1 MQDRSIDQVIRDFVS
16 KGIAAHRIHS
26 LDERYAINHL
36 LGLLGMDAYDVQK
49 IPSIPLP
56 NLLDSLDRMIGYAIG
71 KCLISDV
78 PEEIEIMEAQV
89 MELVTPLPSEVNK
102 RFWMHYEEAPMR
114 ATDEFY
120 RLSQDNDYIKTRK
133 IAKNKHF
140 SIDSKYGKLEIT
152 INLSKPE
159 KTRQQMEFAR
169 QTEGGNYP
177 VCALCMEN
185 EGYRGRA
192 DAAARSNHR
201 IVRVPLFGENWGF
214 QYSPYSYYNEHCI
227 ILSEEHVPMNVTE
240 ETIANLLEIV
250 TIFPHYFIGSNAGLP
265 IVGGSI
271 LSHEHYQGGR
281 HHFPME
287 AAQVLRNL
295 ALKDFP
301 EVEAEILYWPLSVIR
316 LRSEDR
322 DVVAAAACIIME
334 EWQSYSD
341 PQADILA
348 ESSGMR
354 HNAVTLIARRTG
366 EAYEMDVVLRNNRT
380 TEAFPDGIFHP
391 HPDVQHIKKEN
402 IGLIEVL
409 GLAIL
414 PPRLETELNE
424 VADYLLGKNDTVA
437 SCHAEWAEE
446 LKQQGPF
453 EEDSIME
460 IIHDAVGEKFV
471 RVIEDAGVYKQ
482 TPEGQ
487 AGFNRFL
494 STLEQRHENA

>member
-1 MQDRSIDQVIRDFVS
+1 MQDSSIDQIIRDFVS
-16 KGIAAHRIHS
+16 KGIACHRIHS

-36 LGLLGMDAYDVQK
+36 LSQLGIDAYDVQK
-49 IPSIPLP
+49 KPSIPLP
-56 NLLDSLDRMIGYAIG
+56 NLLDSLDRMIGYAIAHQ
-71 KCLISDV
+71 LIKDM
-78 PEEIEIMEAQV
+78 PEEIEILEAQI
-89 MELVTPLPSEVNK
+89 MELITPLPSEVNK

-159 KTRQQMEFAR
+159 KTRQQMEAAR
-169 QTEGGNYP
+169 ATEGGNYP

-185 EGYRGRA
+185 EGYRGRV

-201 IVRVPLFGENWGF
+201 IVRLPLFGENWGF

-227 ILSEEHVPMNVTE
+227 ILSEEHVPMHVNS

-250 TIFPHYFIGSNAGLP
+250 TVFPHYFIGSNAGLP

-287 AAQVLRNL
+287 AAKVLRNL
-295 ALKDFP
+295 SLADFP
-301 EVEAEILYWPLSVIR
+301 EVEAEVLFWPLSVIR

-322 DVVAAAACIIME
+322 DVVAAAAGTIME
-334 EWQSYSD
+334 AWQSYSD
-341 PQADILA
+341 PQAEILA
-348 ESSGMR
+348 ESAGEK
-354 HNAVTLIARRTG
+354 HNAVTLIARRVK
-366 EAYEMDVVLRNNRT
+366 EAYELDVVLRNNRT

-414 PPRLETELNE
+414 PPRLEAELSA
-424 VADYLLGKNDTVA
+424 VANHLLGKDAEVA
-437 SCHAEWAEE
+437 ACHREWADE

-460 IIHDAVGEKFV
+460 VIQEAVGEKFL
-471 RVIEDAGVYKQ
+471 RVLEDAGVFKQ

-487 AGFNRFL
+487 AAFDHFL
-494 STLEQRHENA
+494 NTLETRTENA

>member
-1 MQDRSIDQVIRDFVS
+1 MQDSSIDQVIRDFVS

-36 LGLLGMDAYDVQK
+36 LGLLGIDAYDVQK

-56 NLLDSLDRMIGYAIG
+56 NLLDSLDRMVSYAVE
-71 KCLISDV
+71 KHLITDV
-78 PEEIEIMEAQV
+78 PEEIEIMEAQI
-89 MELVTPLPSEVNK
+89 MELITPLPSEVNK

-133 IAKNKHF
+133 IARNKHF
-140 SIDSKYGKLEIT
+140 SFDSKYGKLEIT

-159 KTRQQMEFAR
+159 KTRQQMEAAR
-169 QTEGGNYP
+169 ATEGGNYP

-192 DAAARSNHR
+192 GAAARSNHR
-201 IVRVPLFGENWGF
+201 IVRLPLFGENWGF

-227 ILSEEHVPMNVTE
+227 ILSEEHVPMHV
-240 ETIANLLEIV
+240 
-250 TIFPHYFIGSNAGLP
+250 IGSNAGLP

-287 AAQVLRNL
+287 AAKVLRTL
-295 ALKDFP
+295 ALEGFP
-301 EVEAEILYWPLSVIR
+301 EVEAEVLFWPLSVIR

-322 DVVAAAACIIME
+322 DVVAAAACTIME
-334 EWQSYSD
+334 EWQNYND
-341 PQADILA
+341 PQAEILA
-348 ESSGMR
+348 ESAGMR
-354 HNAVTLIARRTG
+354 HNAVTLVARRVG
-366 EAYEMDVVLRNNRT
+366 EAYELDVVLRNNRT
-380 TEAFPDGIFHP
+380 SEAFPDGIFHP

-414 PPRLETELNE
+414 PPRLDTELNE
-424 VADYLLGKNDTVA
+424 VADYLLGKTADVA
-437 SCHAEWAEE
+437 SCHREWAEE

-453 EEDSIME
+453 EADSVME
-460 IIHDAVGEKFV
+460 MIQEAVGEKFL

-487 AGFNRFL
+487 AGFYRFL
-494 STLEQRHENA
+494 STLENK

>member
-1 MQDRSIDQVIRDFVS
+1 MQDSSIDQVIRDFVS

-36 LGLLGMDAYDVQK
+36 LGLLGIDAYDVQK

-56 NLLDSLDRMIGYAIG
+56 NLLDSLDRMISYAIG
-71 KCLISDV
+71 KRLIADV
-78 PEEIEIMEAQV
+78 TEEIEILEAQV

-159 KTRQQMEFAR
+159 KTRQQMEAAR
-169 QTEGGNYP
+169 ETEGGNYP

-192 DAAARSNHR
+192 GAAARSNHR
-201 IVRVPLFGENWGF
+201 IVRLPLFGENWGF

-240 ETIANLLEIV
+240 DTIANLLEIV
-250 TIFPHYFIGSNAGLP
+250 TVFPHYFIGSNAGLP

-287 AAQVLRNL
+287 AAKVLRNL

-301 EVEAEILYWPLSVIR
+301 GVEAEKLYWPLSVIR

-322 DVVAAAACIIME
+322 DEVAAAAGAIME
-334 EWQSYSD
+334 EWQNYSD

-348 ESSGMR
+348 ESAGMR
-354 HNAVTLIARRTG
+354 HNAVTLIARRAR
-366 EAYEMDVVLRNNRT
+366 EAYELDVVLRNNRT

-414 PPRLETELNE
+414 PPRLETELSE
-424 VADYLLGKNDTVA
+424 VADYLLGKTAAVA
-437 SCHAEWAEE
+437 SCHREWAEE

-453 EEDSIME
+453 EEESVME
-460 IIHDAVGEKFV
+460 MIHEAVGEKFL

-487 AGFNRFL
+487 AGFDRFL
-494 STLEQRHENA
+494 STHENQK

>member
-1 MQDRSIDQVIRDFVS
+1 MQDSSIDQVIRDFVS

-36 LGLLGMDAYDVQK
+36 LGLLGIDAYDVQK

-56 NLLDSLDRMIGYAIG
+56 NLLDSLDRMVSYAVE
-71 KCLISDV
+71 KHLITDV
-78 PEEIEIMEAQV
+78 PEEIEIMEAQI
-89 MELVTPLPSEVNK
+89 MELITPLPSEVNK

-159 KTRQQMEFAR
+159 NTRQQMEAAR
-169 QTEGGNYP
+169 ATEGGNYP

-192 DAAARSNHR
+192 GAAARSNHR
-201 IVRVPLFGENWGF
+201 IVRLPLFGENWGF

-227 ILSEEHVPMNVTE
+227 ILSEEHVPMHVNE
-240 ETIANLLEIV
+240 GTIANLLEIV

-281 HHFPME
+281 HSFPME
-287 AAQVLRNL
+287 AAKVLRTL
-295 ALKDFP
+295 TLGGFP

-316 LRSEDR
+316 LRSNNRNE
-322 DVVAAAACIIME
+322 VAAAACAIME
-334 EWQSYSD
+334 EWQQYSD
-341 PQADILA
+341 PQVEILA
-348 ESSGMR
+348 ESSGGL
-354 HNAVTLIARRTG
+354 HNAVTLIARRVK
-366 EAYEMDVVLRNNRT
+366 EAYELDVVLRNNRT
-380 TEAFPDGIFHP
+380 TESFPDGIFHP

-414 PPRLETELNE
+414 PPRLETELSE
-424 VADYLLGKNDTVA
+424 VADYLLGKTGVVA
-437 SCHAEWAEE
+437 SYHREWAEV

-453 EEDSIME
+453 EAESIME
-460 IIHDAVGEKFV
+460 MIHEAVGEKFL

-487 AGFNRFL
+487 AAFDRFL
-494 STLEQRHENA
+494 STFEK

>member
-1 MQDRSIDQVIRDFVS
+1 MQDSSIDQVIRDFVS

-36 LGLLGMDAYDVQK
+36 LGLLGIDAYDVQK

-56 NLLDSLDRMIGYAIG
+56 NLLDSLDRMIGYAIE
-71 KCLISDV
+71 KHLISDV

-89 MELVTPLPSEVNK
+89 MELITPLPSEVNK

-140 SIDSKYGKLEIT
+140 SVDSKYGKIEIT

-159 KTRQQMEFAR
+159 KTRQQMEAAR
-169 QTEGGNYP
+169 ATEGGNYP
-177 VCALCMEN
+177 ICALCMEN
-185 EGYRGRA
+185 EGYRGRS

-201 IVRVPLFGENWGF
+201 IVRLPLFGENWGF

-227 ILSEEHVPMNVTE
+227 ILSEEHVPMHVNE

-287 AAQVLRNL
+287 AAKVLRNL
-295 ALKDFP
+295 GAGRFP
-301 EVEAEILYWPLSVIR
+301 GS
-316 LRSEDR
+316 RSR
-322 DVVAAAACIIME
+322 
-334 EWQSYSD
+334 
-341 PQADILA
+341 
-348 ESSGMR
+348 
-354 HNAVTLIARRTG
+354 
-366 EAYEMDVVLRNNRT
+366 
-380 TEAFPDGIFHP
+380 
-391 HPDVQHIKKEN
+391 
-402 IGLIEVL
+402 
-409 GLAIL
+409 
-414 PPRLETELNE
+414 
-424 VADYLLGKNDTVA
+424 
-437 SCHAEWAEE
+437 
-446 LKQQGPF
+446 
-453 EEDSIME
+453 
-460 IIHDAVGEKFV
+460 
-471 RVIEDAGVYKQ
+471 
-482 TPEGQ
+482 
-487 AGFNRFL
+487 
-494 STLEQRHENA
+494 STLLAAFGHSSPFRG

>member
-1 MQDRSIDQVIRDFVS
+1 MQESSIDQVIRDFVS

-36 LGLLGMDAYDVQK
+36 LGLLGIDAYDVQK

-56 NLLDSLDRMIGYAIG
+56 NLLDSLDRMISYAIG
-71 KCLISDV
+71 KNLIAEV
-78 PEEIEIMEAQV
+78 TEEIEILEAQI

-133 IAKNKHF
+133 IAKNKQF
-140 SIDSKYGKLEIT
+140 SIDSEYGKLELT

-159 KTRQQMEFAR
+159 KTRQQMEAAR
-169 QTEGGNYP
+169 QSEGGNYP
-177 VCALCMEN
+177 VCPLCMEN
-185 EGYRGRA
+185 EGYKGRA

-201 IVRVPLFGENWGF
+201 IVRLPLFGENWGF

-227 ILSEEHVPMNVTE
+227 ILSEEHVPMNVTGD
-240 ETIANLLEIV
+240 TIAHLLEIV
-250 TIFPHYFIGSNAGLP
+250 TVFPHYFIGSNAGLP

-287 AAQVLRNL
+287 AAKVLRNL
-295 ALKDFP
+295 ALASSP
-301 EVEAEILYWPLSVIR
+301 EVEAEILFWPLSVIR

-322 DVVAAAACIIME
+322 DEIAAVACSIME
-334 EWQSYSD
+334 KWQNYSD

-348 ESSGMR
+348 ESAGVR
-354 HNAVTLIARRTG
+354 HNAVTLIARRVG
-366 EAYEMDVVLRNNRT
+366 EAYELDVVLRNNRT
-380 TEAFPDGIFHP
+380 TDEFPDGIFHP

-414 PPRLETELNE
+414 PPRLETELGE
-424 VADYLLGKNDTVA
+424 VADYLLGKTDAVA
-437 SCHAEWAEE
+437 CYNREWAEE

-453 EEDSIME
+453 EEESVME
-460 IIHDAVGEKFV
+460 RIHEAVGEKFL

-487 AGFNRFL
+487 AGFDRFL
-494 STLEQRHENA
+494 RTLENQK

>member
-1 MQDRSIDQVIRDFVS
+1 MQDNSIDQVIRDFVS

-36 LGLLGMDAYDVQK
+36 LGLLGIDAYDVQK

-56 NLLDSLDRMIGYAIG
+56 NLLDSLDRMIGYAVESQ
-71 KCLISDV
+71 LISDA
-78 PEEIEIMEAQV
+78 PDEIEIMEAQI
-89 MELVTPLPSEVNK
+89 MELITPLPSEVNK

-140 SIDSKYGKLEIT
+140 SADSKYGKLEIT

-201 IVRVPLFGENWGF
+201 IVRLPLFGENWGF

-227 ILSEEHVPMNVTE
+227 ILSEEHVPMHVTE

-250 TIFPHYFIGSNAGLP
+250 TVFPHYFIGSNAGLP

-295 ALKDFP
+295 ALDDFP
-301 EVEAEILYWPLSVIR
+301 EVEAEILFWPLSVIR
-316 LRSEDR
+316 LRSEER
-322 DVVAAAACIIME
+322 DGVAAAACAIME
-334 EWQSYSD
+334 AWQSYSD

-354 HNAVTLIARRTG
+354 HNAVTLIARRVD
-366 EAYEMDVVLRNNRT
+366 EAYELDVVLRNNRT

-414 PPRLETELNE
+414 PPRLETELSE
-424 VADYLLGKNDTVA
+424 VSDYLLGKTDDVA
-437 SCHAEWAEE
+437 PCHREWAEE

-453 EEDSIME
+453 EAESILE
-460 IIHDAVGEKFV
+460 IIHEAVGEKFV

-487 AGFNRFL
+487 AGFDRFL
-494 STLEQRHENA
+494 SILENNNENT

>member
-1 MQDRSIDQVIRDFVS
+1 MQDSSIDQVIRDFVS

-36 LGLLGMDAYDVQK
+36 LGLLGIDAYDVQK

-56 NLLDSLDRMIGYAIG
+56 NLLDSLDRMIGYAIE
-71 KCLISDV
+71 KHLISDI
-78 PEEIEIMEAQV
+78 PEEIEILEAQV
-89 MELVTPLPSEVNK
+89 MELITPLPSKVNK

-159 KTRQQMEFAR
+159 KTRQQMEAAR
-169 QTEGGNYP
+169 ATEGGNYP

-192 DAAARSNHR
+192 GAAARSNHR
-201 IVRVPLFGENWGF
+201 IVRLPLFGENWGF

-227 ILSEEHVPMNVTE
+227 ILSEEHVPMHVTE

-250 TIFPHYFIGSNAGLP
+250 TLFPHYFIGSNAGLP

-287 AAQVLRNL
+287 AAKVLRTL
-295 ALKDFP
+295 ALEGFP
-301 EVEAEILYWPLSVIR
+301 EVEAEVLFWPLSVIR

-322 DVVAAAACIIME
+322 DVVAAAACTIME
-334 EWQSYSD
+334 EWQNYND
-341 PQADILA
+341 PQAEILA
-348 ESSGMR
+348 ESAGMR
-354 HNAVTLIARRTG
+354 HNAVTLVARRVG
-366 EAYEMDVVLRNNRT
+366 EAYELDVVLRNNRT
-380 TEAFPDGIFHP
+380 SEAFPDGIFHP

-414 PPRLETELNE
+414 PPRLDTELNE
-424 VADYLLGKNDTVA
+424 VADYLLGKTADVA
-437 SCHAEWAEE
+437 SCHREWAEE

-453 EEDSIME
+453 EADSVME
-460 IIHDAVGEKFV
+460 MIQEAVGEKFL

-487 AGFNRFL
+487 AGFYRFL
-494 STLEQRHENA
+494 STLENK

>member
-1 MQDRSIDQVIRDFVS
+1 MQDSSIDQVIRDFVS

-36 LGLLGMDAYDVQK
+36 LGLLGIDAYDVQK

-56 NLLDSLDRMIGYAIG
+56 NLLDSLDRIIGYAIE
-71 KCLISDV
+71 KHLISDI

-89 MELVTPLPSEVNK
+89 MELITPLPSEVNK

-159 KTRQQMEFAR
+159 NTRQQMEAAR
-169 QTEGGNYP
+169 ATEGGNYP

-192 DAAARSNHR
+192 GAAARSNHR
-201 IVRVPLFGENWGF
+201 IVRLPLFGENWGF

-227 ILSEEHVPMNVTE
+227 ILSEEHVPMHVTE

-250 TIFPHYFIGSNAGLP
+250 TLFPHYFIGSNAGLP

-287 AAQVLRNL
+287 AAKVLRTL
-295 ALKDFP
+295 ALEGFP
-301 EVEAEILYWPLSVIR
+301 EVEAEVLFWPLSVIR

-322 DVVAAAACIIME
+322 DVVAAAACAIME
-334 EWQSYSD
+334 EWQNYSD
-341 PQADILA
+341 PQAEILA
-348 ESSGMR
+348 ESAGMR
-354 HNAVTLIARRTG
+354 HNAVTLVARRVG
-366 EAYEMDVVLRNNRT
+366 EAYELDVVLRNNRT
-380 TEAFPDGIFHP
+380 SEAFPDGIFHP

-414 PPRLETELNE
+414 PPRLDTELNE
-424 VADYLLGKNDTVA
+424 VADYLLGKTADVA
-437 SCHAEWAEE
+437 SCHREWAEE

-453 EEDSIME
+453 EADSVME
-460 IIHDAVGEKFV
+460 MIQEAVGEKFL

-487 AGFNRFL
+487 AGFYRFL
-494 STLEQRHENA
+494 STLENK

>member
-1 MQDRSIDQVIRDFVS
+1 
-16 KGIAAHRIHS
+16 
-26 LDERYAINHL
+26 
-36 LGLLGMDAYDVQK
+36 
-49 IPSIPLP
+49 
-56 NLLDSLDRMIGYAIG
+56 
-71 KCLISDV
+71 
-78 PEEIEIMEAQV
+78 
-89 MELVTPLPSEVNK
+89 
-102 RFWMHYEEAPMR
+102 
-114 ATDEFY
+114 TDEFY

-159 KTRQQMEFAR
+159 NTRQQMEAAR
-169 QTEGGNYP
+169 ATEGGNYP

-192 DAAARSNHR
+192 GAAARSNHR
-201 IVRVPLFGENWGF
+201 IVRLPLFGENWGF

-227 ILSEEHVPMNVTE
+227 ILSEEHVPMHVTE

-250 TIFPHYFIGSNAGLP
+250 TLFPHYFIGSNAGLP

-287 AAQVLRNL
+287 AAKVLRTL
-295 ALKDFP
+295 ALEGFP
-301 EVEAEILYWPLSVIR
+301 EVEAEVLFWPLSVIR

-322 DVVAAAACIIME
+322 DVVAAAACTIME
-334 EWQSYSD
+334 EWQNYND
-341 PQADILA
+341 PQAEILA
-348 ESSGMR
+348 ESAGMR
-354 HNAVTLIARRTG
+354 HNAVTLVARRVG
-366 EAYEMDVVLRNNRT
+366 EAYELDVVLRNNRT
-380 TEAFPDGIFHP
+380 SEAFPDGIFHP

-414 PPRLETELNE
+414 PPRLDTELNE
-424 VADYLLGKNDTVA
+424 VADYLLGKTADVA
-437 SCHAEWAEE
+437 SCHREWAEE

-453 EEDSIME
+453 EADSVME
-460 IIHDAVGEKFV
+460 MIQEAVGEKFL

-487 AGFNRFL
+487 AGFYRFL
-494 STLEQRHENA
+494 STLENK